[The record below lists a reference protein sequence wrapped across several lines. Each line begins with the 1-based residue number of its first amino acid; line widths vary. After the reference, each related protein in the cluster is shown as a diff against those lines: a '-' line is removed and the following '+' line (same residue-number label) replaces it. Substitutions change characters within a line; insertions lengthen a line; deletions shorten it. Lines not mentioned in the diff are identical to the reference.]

1 MCLGKQPQERED
13 KKLALDELTKRLEP
27 TWVLD
32 WKNLEEKAMT
42 QRGDALMVY
51 DVTNVKSQYLEN
63 ISIVVILPG

>member
-1 MCLGKQPQERED
+1 MTERED
-13 KKLALDELTKRLEP
+13 KKLALDELTKWLEP

-42 QRGDALMVY
+42 QRGDALTVY
-51 DVTNVKSQYLEN
+51 DVTNVKGQYLEN